1 MGQSTDI
8 PFTRTYFCF
17 IIRIRGITL
26 NGRRSDLYP
35 PLVEM
40 GGGYMSDYEMLS
52 LVLMIGM
59 LVVSII
65 ALCLKNK
72 A

>member
-1 MGQSTDI
+1 MKIVVKTT
-8 PFTRTYFCF
+8 FTRTYFCF
-17 IIRIRGITL
+17 IILFEALPEAVG
-26 NGRRSDLYP
+26 GRP
-35 PLVEM
+35 PLPLLEE

-65 ALCLKNK
+65 ALCFKNK
-72 A
+72 D